1 MRDRIL
7 RLKYTSQPLLG
18 PYEKPEIF
26 VNHLNTARLA
36 NGIYDKLYHKLL
48 KSCKN
53 RSRIRII
60 SLIAFG
66 ISGITQNINVIKRLE
81 RYIIVVHRRFSWN
94 IFLNC
99 RFGPQRNVE
108 DNKARMFPVEYIV
121 TKWRGWPSH
130 NSIKNPNA
138 PSVTT

>member
-18 PYEKPEIF
+18 PYEKSEIF

-66 ISGITQNINVIKRLE
+66 ISGITQNINVMKRLE

-94 IFLNC
+94 IFLSVKFFELLKIVARNEGISYLNC

-121 TKWRGWPSH
+121 TK
-130 NSIKNPNA
+130 
-138 PSVTT
+138 